1 MYKRLQTLKR
11 PRFSWLRTST
21 VLAAGLFQVARAE
34 EESMMTG
41 ATIVKDYGKAISY
54 QSPNPDVLIGPG
66 FKSYAFSDDCC
77 LMAEF
82 TIDFGE
88 PKTVHSIFLNDVAKN
103 FDDEQETIGV
113 SHIRAGNDRTEF
125 STTNVVVRDNIV
137 DGGFFKLD

>member
-1 MYKRLQTLKR
+1 
-11 PRFSWLRTST
+11 
-21 VLAAGLFQVARAE
+21 
-34 EESMMTG
+34 MMTG

-77 LMAEF
+77 AMAEF

-103 FDDEQETIGV
+103 SV
-113 SHIRAGNDRTEF
+113 MDR
-125 STTNVVVRDNIV
+125 
-137 DGGFFKLD
+137 